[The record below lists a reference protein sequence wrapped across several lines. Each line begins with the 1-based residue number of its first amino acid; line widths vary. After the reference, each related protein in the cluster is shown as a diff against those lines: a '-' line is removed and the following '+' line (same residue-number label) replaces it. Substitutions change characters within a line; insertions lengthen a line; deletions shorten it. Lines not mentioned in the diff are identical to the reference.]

1 MWRRIVDGRLANK
14 VRVKNCR
21 KVGKEKHSPGA
32 SQEQGGTDCFFRSG
46 RMKRAGAFQVLSL
59 IGNSACNKAFCVFSL
74 VKCLHFSSKWCNYP
88 GERATRRFALSEKSG
103 EGFAEMCFHFTMKT
117 LGKRRVRSPDR
128 GALSFYF
135 APPLLERWQQ
145 NLQIKCWFKKK
156 FFYARDNDR
165 SVGEFCRTWAPRE
178 DKCRSMLEKCF
189 SSHLAPPFHSASLH
203 WHLRK

>member
-1 MWRRIVDGRLANK
+1 MLDRKRALLIRLRARRASLTYGLREPMWRRIVDGRLANK

-88 GERATRRFALSEKSG
+88 AVPGERATRRFALSEKSG
-103 EGFAEMCFHFTMKT
+103 EGFTSQWKRWECDVSAHPIKVGFRFILRRPCLSGDNKT
-117 LGKRRVRSPDR
+117 YKSNVDLK
-128 GALSFYF
+128 
-135 APPLLERWQQ
+135 
-145 NLQIKCWFKKK
+145 KKK
-156 FFYARDNDR
+156 FMHVITTVR
-165 SVGEFCRTWAPRE
+165 
-178 DKCRSMLEKCF
+178 
-189 SSHLAPPFHSASLH
+189 
-203 WHLRK
+203 